1 MKSARRKNILR
12 GIRQSLNRY
21 ISILF
26 IVALGAGFLAGLFAT
41 SPDMYENADKYM
53 DDYAMYDIDIK
64 STQGLI
70 QDDAEAISNTEG
82 ISSVMPARVLDMVF
96 KDKDDDELTTRVY
109 AILDEDGT
117 SQLNRFNLVEGRLP
131 ENVGECVV
139 QSSAGRYTLNAP
151 QIGDELTLDT
161 DSADYDTAAGYVAQ
175 NTLRVV
181 GIVESPLCISVE
193 REPSTV
199 GTGSVELLAFVKTDY
214 LDMDFYTDCYVSI
227 DGAIDTN
234 AFGDEYTDLIESVS
248 VSLESLSDERAPLR
262 TASLRETGESELD
275 AARHLL
281 DNVKSVA
288 DTQTRLAQD
297 AATRVQQVALVASL
311 VSDDPDLAQSLA
323 STANAVSSALNDAEA
338 DKQSAET
345 RIDNLEK
352 TITDAQNTLDELSEG
367 TWLIRTRDDSV
378 GFANYKDNVE
388 KVSALCKVFPVFFF
402 IVALLVALTTMTRL
416 VEERRVQIGT
426 LKALG
431 YTNGQILGEY
441 ILYSMSAAALG
452 CAFGF
457 CVGFKLFP
465 TVINSA
471 YGMMYTLPDMAAPFR
486 PDIALLVAP
495 ITVGGILL
503 AAVWACYA
511 TCVSRPAVLMQPKA
525 PALGKRIFLERIP
538 VLWRRLSFTHK
549 VTCRNLFRYKKRL
562 FMTIIGMA
570 GCSALMLTGFGLR
583 DSINDIVHKQFG
595 EIDLYQMSVMIDD
608 QDAPQVSSDLKSI
621 LSDSQRVVSYLPYH
635 SETGRVESAEEGES
649 VTLAVPQN
657 VDEFKDYIVLR
668 SRKSGEALDLSQD
681 GAVLTEKLCENLGVS
696 VGDSVTLENEDGKRA
711 TLRVNGIAEN
721 YISSYAFMSPETYQ
735 NAFGGECSYTTLLC
749 LTADDVDM
757 DALLSDTMKCDHVVY
772 VSASSTLMGTFDD
785 SVKSIDSI
793 VWVLIL
799 SAGILSMVVN
809 YNLTNVNI
817 CERKKE
823 LATIRVL
830 GFHQREVERYIFR
843 ETNALSLMGSLMG
856 LPVGIWLH
864 SFVVRTV
871 EVNSIMFGRDIK
883 PTSFVMAIAISILF
897 TLIINRIMRRSI
909 RNIDMVESMKAND

>member
-1 MKSARRKNILR
+1 M
-12 GIRQSLNRY
+12 
-21 ISILF
+21 
-26 IVALGAGFLAGLFAT
+26 ALGAGFLAGLFAT

-53 DDYAMYDIDIK
+53 DDYATYDIDVK
-64 STQGLI
+64 STQGLT
-70 QDDAEAISNTEG
+70 DDDVESIANANG
-82 ISSVMPARVLDMVF
+82 VSSVMPARVFDMVF

-109 AILDEDGT
+109 AILDKDGT

-131 ENVGECVV
+131 ESVGECVV

-151 QIGDELTLDT
+151 QIGDELTLDE
-161 DSADYDTAAGYVAQ
+161 DSADYDTAKDYVAQ
-175 NTLRVV
+175 NMLQVV

-199 GTGSVELLAFVKTDY
+199 GTGSVALLAFVKSEY
-214 LDMDFYTDCYVSI
+214 LNMDFYTDCYVNI
-227 DGAIDTN
+227 DGAAGMNT
-234 AFGDEYTDLIESVS
+234 FGDEYADLIENATAE
-248 VSLESLSDERAPLR
+248 LEDIADERVPLR
-262 TASLRETGESELD
+262 TASLREKGESELD
-275 AARHLL
+275 AARKLL
-281 DNVKSVA
+281 DGIQNVV
-288 DTQTRLAQD
+288 DTQMRLAQD
-297 AATRVQQVALVASL
+297 TAMRLSQIATVASL
-311 VSDDPDLAQSLA
+311 VSDNPVLAQSLT

-338 DKQSAET
+338 DKQSAQT
-345 RIDNLEK
+345 RIDNLK
-352 TITDAQNTLDELSEG
+352 DTITEAQITLDELSDG
-367 TWLIRTRDDSV
+367 SWLMRTRDDSV
-378 GFANYKDNVE
+378 GYANYKDNVE

-402 IVALLVALTTMTRL
+402 LVSLLVALTTMTRL
-416 VEERRVQIGT
+416 VEEHRAQIGT

-441 ILYSMSAAALG
+441 ILYSMSAATLG
-452 CAFGF
+452 CALGF
-457 CVGFKLFP
+457 AVGFKLFP

-471 YGMMYTLPDMAAPFR
+471 YGMMYTLPDMTSPFR
-486 PDIALLVAP
+486 PDIALLVTP

-525 PALGKRIFLERIP
+525 PALGKRILLEHIP
-538 VLWRRLSFTHK
+538 AIWRRLSFTHK

-570 GCSALMLTGFGLR
+570 GCSALMLTGFGLH
-583 DSINDIVHKQFG
+583 DSINDIVHKQFA
-595 EIDLYQMSVMIDD
+595 EIDLYQMSVMTDN
-608 QDAPQVSSDLKSI
+608 QYAPQVSIDLKSI
-621 LSDSQRVVSYLPYH
+621 LNDSQRIVSYLPYH
-635 SETGRVESAEEGES
+635 SETGRVESANEGES
-649 VTLAVPQN
+649 ITISVPQN

-668 SRKSGEALDLSQD
+668 SRKSGEAIELNRD
-681 GAVLTEKLCENLGVS
+681 GAVLTEKLCESLGVS
-696 VGDSVTLENEDGKRA
+696 VGDSVTLENENGKRA

-721 YISSYAFMSPETYQ
+721 YISSYAFLSPEAYKS
-735 NAFGGECSYTTLLC
+735 AFGAECSYTTLLC
-749 LTADDVDM
+749 LTPDDVDM
-757 DALLSDTMKCDHVVY
+757 NALLSDTMKCDHVVY
-772 VSASSTLMGTFDD
+772 VSALSTLMSTFDD

-830 GFHQREVERYIFR
+830 GFHEREVEQYIFR
-843 ETNALSLMGSLMG
+843 ETNALNLMGTLLG

-883 PTSFVMAIAISILF
+883 PMSYAMAIAISILF

-909 RNIDMVESMKAND
+909 RNVDMIESMKAND